1 MIVKS
6 SVTNLLLSSLSGLNK
21 NQEVISSNISN
32 VDTPNFKAKEFDFE
46 GYINNSR
53 PGVYEQKQKQFFE
66 YNLPGSK
73 TDNAHFD
80 INSDFDFD
88 LHSMSINEADS
99 FIMQNDKNNINI
111 DEQNT
116 KMSKN
121 QLLTSAVLGI
131 YKNESTLFKQVIE
144 NSSRLN

>member
-6 SVTNLLLSSLSGLNK
+6 NVTNLMLASLSGLNK

-32 VDTPNFKAKEFDFE
+32 VDTPNFKGREFDFNS
-46 GYINNSR
+46 YIKNSE
-53 PGVYEQKQKQFFE
+53 PGVYEDKQKEFFE
-66 YNLPGSK
+66 YNLPGTK
-73 TDNAHFD
+73 TDSAHFD
-80 INSDFDFD
+80 INSDFQFD
-88 LHSMSINEADS
+88 LYAMNIKNSDS
-99 FIMQNDKNNINI
+99 YIMQNDKNNINI
-111 DEQNT
+111 DEQNV

-131 YKNESTLFKQVIE
+131 YKKESTLFKQVIE